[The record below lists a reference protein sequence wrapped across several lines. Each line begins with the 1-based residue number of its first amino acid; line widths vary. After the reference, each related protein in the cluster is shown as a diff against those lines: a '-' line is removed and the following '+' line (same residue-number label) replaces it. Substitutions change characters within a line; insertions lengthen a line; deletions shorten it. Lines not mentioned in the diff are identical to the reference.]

1 MKKSVYFC
9 LLGLFSHGAIAQT
22 TVFSEDF
29 QGGIPATFTLIDNDG
44 LTPDA
49 SVSEFTDAWIA
60 KEDPDNAGDTV
71 AASTSFFDPVG
82 TADRWLITPAIT
94 LGAYGNF
101 LYWEAKSHD
110 ASFPDGYQVLIST
123 TDTQISSFDTLHTV
137 LIEIDSW
144 NVRSLSIGDSNEY
157 YNQTVYIAFANRTN
171 DGFKLYIDDISVQIE
186 DPVGL
191 QESVLNN
198 ITVSPNPF
206 VDQITISNTDLIE
219 AKLMTLN
226 GAVIYQGTDKIIN
239 TGELPSG
246 VYLLFIRTDKGT
258 VTKKVTKY

>member
-1 MKKSVYFC
+1 MKKSLYLC
-9 LLGLFSHGAIAQT
+9 ILGLFSQSAIAQT

-44 LTPDA
+44 LTPAA

-60 KEDPDNAGDTV
+60 KEDPDMAGDTV
-71 AASTSFFDPVG
+71 AASTSYFDPAG

-94 LGAYGNF
+94 LGGYGNF

-137 LIEIDSW
+137 LVEIDSW
-144 NVRSLSIGDSNEY
+144 NSRSLSIGDSNEY
-157 YNQTVYIAFANRTN
+157 INQTVYIAFVNRTN

-186 DPVGL
+186 DPVGI
-191 QESVLNN
+191 EENILNN
-198 ITVSPNPF
+198 ISVSPNPF
-206 VDQITISNTDLIE
+206 TDQIAINNTNVIN
-219 AKLMTLN
+219 AKLLTLS
-226 GAVIYQGTDKIIN
+226 GSILYEGSETVIN
-239 TGELPSG
+239 TSNIPTG
-246 VYLLFIRTDKGT
+246 VYLLMINTDHGT
-258 VTKKVTKY
+258 VTKKITKL

>member
-1 MKKSVYFC
+1 MNKRIWIVVFVVLCQVAK
-9 LLGLFSHGAIAQT
+9 AQT

-29 QGGIPATFTLIDNDG
+29 QAGIPATFTLIDNDG

-49 SVSEFTDAWIA
+49 SVSEFTDAWIS

-82 TADRWLITPAIT
+82 IADRWLITPPIT

-110 ASFPDGYQVLIST
+110 ASFPDAYQIMIST

-137 LIEIDSW
+137 LAEIDTW
-144 NVRSLSIGDSNEY
+144 NSRSLNLSDSAAY
-157 YNQTVYIAFANRTN
+157 LNQTVYIAFVNRTN

-191 QESVLNN
+191 EESSANN
-198 ITVSPNPF
+198 ISISPNPF
-206 VDQITISNTDLIE
+206 TDYINVSHNELSDV
-219 AKLMTLN
+219 KLMTLS
-226 GAVIYQGTDKIIN
+226 GTILYSGKDSTIN
-239 TGELPSG
+239 TADLPSG
-246 VYLLFIRTDKGT
+246 IYLLHVSTGNGSITR
-258 VTKKVTKY
+258 KVTKL